1 MCLRLAKDLGWF
13 GESRRVSGRLREVA
27 VLREMGKVA
36 RGLSE
41 VTFLFWVIV
50 VPGEICECV
59 CVCEVFSLRV
69 TRPIA
74 DGAVPL
80 GSNSTIYLHHLDH
93 LLIHLFC
100 LFFC

>member
-13 GESRRVSGRLREVA
+13 GESRRVSSRLREVA

-50 VPGEICECV
+50 VPGEI
-59 CVCEVFSLRV
+59 
-69 TRPIA
+69 
-74 DGAVPL
+74 
-80 GSNSTIYLHHLDH
+80 
-93 LLIHLFC
+93 
-100 LFFC
+100 